1 MKPLYKIFLLVEIQI
16 ILILL
21 IISMFRIN
29 SIDNKVYNTNKFV
42 HEVMVDN
49 RKDALNTIRDTD
61 ISIGDPEA
69 PLTIFLYTRFDC
81 PACNDFFLDN
91 YNLLMTEFVNT
102 GLVQLVIRYLVHPSK
117 PNTLYATKS
126 AHYLYGLGN
135 IDLFIKRSM
144 AIFPAIDTLAIHN
157 IVSDLTMELKE
168 FYSIGKNKELE
179 QNLLGLAT
187 EIRNANVLYMP
198 TVIINGQQLIG
209 NRRYEKLKEIIINSL
224 GDNYRES

>member
-1 MKPLYKIFLLVEIQI
+1 MKPLYKIILLVEIQL

-42 HEVMVDN
+42 HEVMLDN

-61 ISIGDPEA
+61 ISIGDQEA
-69 PLTIFLYTRFDC
+69 PLTMFLYTRFDC
-81 PACNDFFLDN
+81 QACNDFFLDN

-102 GLVQLVIRYLVHPSK
+102 GLVQLVIRYMVHPTK

-135 IDLFIKRSM
+135 YDLFIERSS
-144 AIFPAIDTLAIHN
+144 AIFPAIDTLTIHN
-157 IVSDLTMELKE
+157 VVSEITNEMEE
-168 FYSIGKNKELE
+168 YYINGKDKKLE
-179 QNLLGLAT
+179 QNLLDLAK
-187 EIRNANVLYMP
+187 EIRNANILYTP

-209 NRRYEKLKEIIINSL
+209 SRRYEKLKEIIINSL
-224 GDNYRES
+224 GDNYCE